1 MVKGAVVKLIVPVV
15 VEDVS
20 GIELILEAEDAVGL
34 GLGGVEV
41 EVGPFE
47 RGELFKREIFWE
59 VFDRE
64 VGKIVGHLMGV

>member
-1 MVKGAVVKLIVPVV
+1 
-15 VEDVS
+15 VS
-20 GIELILEAEDAVGL
+20 RIELILEVEDAVGL